1 DLAAGVMAEIRLRA
15 QLAARERMQAQLV
28 EATREA
34 ERANHAKSDFLNRM
48 SHELRTPLNSIIGF
62 ANLILQRGGSRPASE
77 RTYIERIRDN
87 GMHLLGLINEVL
99 DIARVESGHL
109 EITLGIVDVGALVRG
124 VIAQL
129 ESRVAG
135 TPVSLRA
142 EVPEDMRAITSDE
155 VRLRQVL
162 INLVGN
168 ALKFTQEGSVTVRVT
183 ADAQGTPCT
192 IAVVDT
198 GIGIP
203 AERLQAI
210 FEPFEQADASTSVRF
225 GGTGLGLAI
234 SRDLCR
240 LMGCALH
247 VESVVGRGSTFTIEL
262 PERPPRP

>member
-1 DLAAGVMAEIRLRA
+1 
-15 QLAARERMQAQLV
+15 
-28 EATREA
+28 
-34 ERANHAKSDFLNRM
+34 
-48 SHELRTPLNSIIGF
+48 
-62 ANLILQRGGSRPASE
+62 
-77 RTYIERIRDN
+77 
-87 GMHLLGLINEVL
+87 
-99 DIARVESGHL
+99 
-109 EITLGIVDVGALVRG
+109 
-124 VIAQL
+124 
-129 ESRVAG
+129 
-135 TPVSLRA
+135 
-142 EVPEDMRAITSDE
+142 MRAITSDE